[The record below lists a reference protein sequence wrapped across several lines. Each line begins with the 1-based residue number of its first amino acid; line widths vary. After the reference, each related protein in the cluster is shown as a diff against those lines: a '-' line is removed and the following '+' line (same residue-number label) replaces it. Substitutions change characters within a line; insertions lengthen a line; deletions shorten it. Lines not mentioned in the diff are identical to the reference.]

1 MTTQLPQPPLNRLQA
16 AAVQLEKDV
25 GLPDVLVNCAG
36 AGRWRFLDEM
46 DAAEIKLCMDAPYFW

>member
-1 MTTQLPQPPLNRLQA
+1 M
-16 AAVQLEKDV
+16 QLEKDV

-46 DAAEIKLCMDAPYFW
+46 NAAEIKLCMDAPYFW